1 MSKRLEVATGL
12 ILRGDMILLC
22 QRSKTSSHALK
33 WEFPGG
39 KVEDGETPEQA
50 LRRELQEELSIEAK
64 IDSCVCTNR
73 ADYADGGLFRVYYY
87 IVRDIK
93 GELTN
98 NVFEDFQWV
107 HINDVKNYDVLEGN
121 RTICKELPR
130 LIAQAN
136 DEHYMYLALNEAE
149 IAASQ
154 GEVPVGAVIVRNG
167 EIVGKGHNT
176 IEQTQNV
183 LNHAELNAIRMASET
198 IGHKRL
204 LECTMYVT
212 LEPCSMCAGAIVLAR
227 IPRVVFGADDPKTGG
242 VVSINN
248 ILSDTRL
255 NHQCSITRSVLNF
268 ECGFILKQFFAN
280 LRKDA

>member
-1 MSKRLEVATGL
+1 MSKRLEVTTGI
-12 ILRGDMILLC
+12 ILKGEFVLLC
-22 QRSKTSSHALK
+22 QRSKTSTHALK

-39 KVEDGETPEQA
+39 KVEEGETPEQA
-50 LRRELQEELSIEAK
+50 LRRELMEELSIEAR

-73 ADYADGGLFRVYYY
+73 ADYSDGGLFRVYYY
-87 IVRDIK
+87 IVREVK
-93 GELTN
+93 GEFSN

-107 HINDVKNYDVLEGN
+107 HINEVKNFDVLEGN

-136 DEHYMYLALNEAE
+136 DEHFMQLALDEAE
-149 IAASQ
+149 IASKE
-154 GEVPVGAVIVRNG
+154 GEVPVGAVIVRDG
-167 EIVGKGHNT
+167 IIVGKGHNT
-176 IEQTQNV
+176 IEKTQNIQ
-183 LNHAELNAIRMASET
+183 NHAEMNAMRMAADT

-204 LECTMYVT
+204 LECTLYVT

-227 IPRVVFGADDPKTGG
+227 IPRVVFGADDPKTGA

-280 LRKDA
+280 LRKEV